1 MGAHIYFFIWAL
13 APAPPLQAE
22 GSGFQGLNVRV
33 RVHRCV
39 LCLAKKKTKQT
50 KPKQQQQT
58 KQTPKSQ

>member
-33 RVHRCV
+33 RVHRHV
-39 LCLAKKKTKQT
+39 CLV
-50 KPKQQQQT
+50 PG
-58 KQTPKSQ
+58 